1 MPKYLFTGSFTA
13 TGAKGVQAEGGT
25 SRAKALREAFASV
38 GGTMESYYFAFGSDD
53 FYVFGDLPD
62 NTTAAGV
69 ALNTSATG
77 AVRTRTVVLL
87 TPEEVDRASGIKGTY
102 RAPGA

>member
-13 TGAKGVQAEGGT
+13 SGAAGVRAEGGT

-38 GGTMESYYFAFGSDD
+38 GGTMESYYFGFGGDD
-53 FYVFGDLPD
+53 YYVIGELPD
-62 NTTAAGV
+62 NATAAAV
-69 ALNTSATG
+69 SLNTSATG
-77 AVRTRTVVLL
+77 AARTRTVVLL